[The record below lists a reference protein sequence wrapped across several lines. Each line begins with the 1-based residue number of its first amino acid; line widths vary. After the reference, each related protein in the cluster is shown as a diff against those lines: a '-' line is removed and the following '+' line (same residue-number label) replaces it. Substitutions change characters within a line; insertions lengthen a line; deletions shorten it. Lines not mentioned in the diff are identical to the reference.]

1 MNSFLKE
8 ILKNV
13 STSELE
19 DILRLKLEQDKQP
32 NSEDEKIQNYLK
44 KNILKYKNPKIT
56 KTWEQYLKTP

>member
-19 DILRLKLEQDKQP
+19 EILRLKLEQEKP

-56 KTWEQYLKTP
+56 KTWN

>member
-1 MNSFLKE
+1 MKSFLKE

-19 DILRLKLEQDKQP
+19 EILRLKLEQEKP

-56 KTWEQYLKTP
+56 KTWNT

>member
-13 STSELE
+13 SASELE
-19 DILRLKLEQDKQP
+19 EILRLKLEQEKP

-56 KTWEQYLKTP
+56 KTWNT

>member
-19 DILRLKLEQDKQP
+19 EILRLKIEQEKP

-56 KTWEQYLKTP
+56 KTWNT

>member
-13 STSELE
+13 SASELE
-19 DILRLKLEQDKQP
+19 EILRLKLEQDKP

-56 KTWEQYLKTP
+56 KTWNT

>member
-1 MNSFLKE
+1 MKSFLKE

-13 STSELE
+13 SASELE
-19 DILRLKLEQDKQP
+19 EILRLKLEQDKQP

-56 KTWEQYLKTP
+56 KTWNT

>member
-19 DILRLKLEQDKQP
+19 EILRLKLEQEKQP

-56 KTWEQYLKTP
+56 KTWN

>member
-13 STSELE
+13 SASELE
-19 DILRLKLEQDKQP
+19 EILRLKLEQEKP

-56 KTWEQYLKTP
+56 KTWN

>member
-19 DILRLKLEQDKQP
+19 EILRLKIEQEKP

-44 KNILKYKNPKIT
+44 KNILKYKNPKIK
-56 KTWEQYLKTP
+56 KTWN

>member
-19 DILRLKLEQDKQP
+19 EILRLKLEQDKP

-56 KTWEQYLKTP
+56 KTWNT

>member
-19 DILRLKLEQDKQP
+19 EILRLKLEQDKQP

-56 KTWEQYLKTP
+56 KTWN

>member
-1 MNSFLKE
+1 MKSFLKE

-13 STSELE
+13 SASELE
-19 DILRLKLEQDKQP
+19 EILRLKLEQDKP

-56 KTWEQYLKTP
+56 NTWNT

>member
-1 MNSFLKE
+1 MKSFLKE

-19 DILRLKLEQDKQP
+19 EILRLKLEQDKP

-56 KTWEQYLKTP
+56 KTWNT

>member
-19 DILRLKLEQDKQP
+19 EILRLKLEQEKP

-56 KTWEQYLKTP
+56 KTWNT

>member
-1 MNSFLKE
+1 MKSFLKE

-13 STSELE
+13 SASELE
-19 DILRLKLEQDKQP
+19 EILRLKLEQDKP

-56 KTWEQYLKTP
+56 KTWNT

>member
-1 MNSFLKE
+1 MKSFLKE

-19 DILRLKLEQDKQP
+19 EILRLKIEQEKP

-56 KTWEQYLKTP
+56 KTWNT

>member
-19 DILRLKLEQDKQP
+19 EILRLKLEQEDKI

-56 KTWEQYLKTP
+56 KTWNT

>member
-19 DILRLKLEQDKQP
+19 EILRLKIEQEKP

-56 KTWEQYLKTP
+56 KTWN

>member
-19 DILRLKLEQDKQP
+19 EILRLKIEQEKP

-44 KNILKYKNPKIT
+44 KHILKYKNPKIT
-56 KTWEQYLKTP
+56 KTWNT

>member
-13 STSELE
+13 SASELE
-19 DILRLKLEQDKQP
+19 EILRLKNEQEDKT
-32 NSEDEKIQNYLK
+32 NSEDEKIQNYIK

-56 KTWEQYLKTP
+56 KTWNT

>member
-19 DILRLKLEQDKQP
+19 EILRLKLEQEKP
-32 NSEDEKIQNYLK
+32 NSEDEKIQNYIK

-56 KTWEQYLKTP
+56 KTWN

>member
-19 DILRLKLEQDKQP
+19 EILRLKLEQDKP

-56 KTWEQYLKTP
+56 KTWN

>member
-19 DILRLKLEQDKQP
+19 EILRLKLEQDKQP

-56 KTWEQYLKTP
+56 KTWNT

>member
-1 MNSFLKE
+1 MKSFLKE

-19 DILRLKLEQDKQP
+19 EILRLKLEQEKP

-56 KTWEQYLKTP
+56 KTWN

>member
-19 DILRLKLEQDKQP
+19 EILRLKLEQDKP
-32 NSEDEKIQNYLK
+32 NSEDEKIKNYLK

-56 KTWEQYLKTP
+56 KTWNT

>member
-13 STSELE
+13 SASELE
-19 DILRLKLEQDKQP
+19 EILRLKLEQEKP

-56 KTWEQYLKTP
+56 KT

>member
-1 MNSFLKE
+1 MKSFLKE

-13 STSELE
+13 SASELE
-19 DILRLKLEQDKQP
+19 EILRLKLEQDKP